1 MNRSWKKKQTK
12 ILIFIKTKK
21 KKMTEMLRNRKMR
34 RKKKKMR
41 MIKLAKDL
49 MKILI

>member
-1 MNRSWKKKQTK
+1 
-12 ILIFIKTKK
+12 
-21 KKMTEMLRNRKMR
+21 MTEMLRNKKMR